1 MDHKRGVEQRGHMSK
16 RINVTI
22 DADVWELLGR
32 ISVGERVL
40 VINEALRAW
49 AVKRRRGDAAREV
62 DALRAQIPKIN
73 SEELARWVRDDR
85 TRNY

>member
-1 MDHKRGVEQRGHMSK
+1 MDHKRGVEQRGQMSK

>member
-1 MDHKRGVEQRGHMSK
+1 MSK